1 MVPVFLQN
9 PYNVIVQRIRRS
21 KTDWTFGNRTTTI
34 TVQNLLMSIVI
45 TILEKHNIF
54 KTMLTNAY
62 ILIVLNLTGLQQVLL
77 NKTRSDVNIY

>member
-9 PYNVIVQRIRRS
+9 PRNVIVQRIRRS

-34 TVQNLLMSIVI
+34 TVQNILMSIVI

-77 NKTRSDVNIY
+77 NKTR